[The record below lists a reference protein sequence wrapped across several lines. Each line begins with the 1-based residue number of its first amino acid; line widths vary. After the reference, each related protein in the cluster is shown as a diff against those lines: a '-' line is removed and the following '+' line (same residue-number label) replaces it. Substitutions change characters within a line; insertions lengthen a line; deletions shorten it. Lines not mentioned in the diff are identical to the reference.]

1 MSSESDLEEQ
11 KKSADQK
18 LADQKR
24 ESEQAQEL
32 AVERAVIQ
40 AEKNMQEQI
49 SALRDEKVR
58 LQVKIEMLQERN
70 KNGE

>member
-1 MSSESDLEEQ
+1 MSLESDLEEQ